1 MYIEEILLRI
11 ITYAAL
17 AIGLIASIII
27 ILGVAVGIVNLIQIQ
42 FSKENIDKKVLARK
56 KVRQRLGE
64 NLLLGLEVLI
74 AADIIESI
82 ANPTLSE
89 LARLGTIV
97 IIRTFIS
104 YFLNK
109 EIKENN

>member
-1 MYIEEILLRI
+1 MYVEEVLLSI

-27 ILGVAVGIVNLIQIQ
+27 IFGVAVGILNLGQIQ
-42 FSKENIDKKVLARK
+42 FSGKTIDEKILARK

>member
-1 MYIEEILLRI
+1 MYIEELLLRI

-17 AIGLIASIII
+17 IIGLIASIII
-27 ILGVAVGIVNLIQIQ
+27 ILGVLFGIINLLQIQ
-42 FSKENIDKKVLARK
+42 FNGKTSDEKIHDRK
-56 KVRQRLGE
+56 KVRQKLGE

-82 ANPTLSE
+82 ANPSLSE